1 MDQKQ
6 VVFLG
11 LTDVGKNREEN
22 QDRYVAMALSSSQ
35 VLVAA
40 IDGVG
45 GYVGGEIAAQIAQDT
60 LQEVFQKGNGE
71 PLQLLKEAV
80 VLANN
85 RIVEKSQS
93 ELQLARMSCVL
104 TCAMVDINLNQ
115 VAYVHVGDSRMY
127 RLRGQHLHKIT
138 KDHSMVGEREDLGE
152 LTEEVAMK
160 HPRRSQIRRW
170 LGSTLHRIDDDDFLD
185 FGLESFLP
193 GDNLLLCSDGLTDMI
208 TRQEITDLLTTAQPL
223 HKKGQALVAAAN
235 KAGGHDNITVVLV
248 LYPALAPTEPP
259 LVQEVPPI
267 STFEALPEPEIRSGE
282 ATTDV
287 VESQK
292 LVKVA
297 TWWKYLVGAVVGIL
311 ISVAGSLWF
320 FNPGLLTSPAPNT
333 PTDSTTEQIKQLKIQ
348 LDSLGAGDTLRL
360 GVFDTLSLVETIRL
374 PDSVWVA
381 GGGVVIRP
389 ATDSSLVAFS
399 VPIGGW
405 VHFDSVRVSGFEVGV
420 QAYGERVEMVN
431 CQFPDTKYPV
441 VIYHERPFNASW
453 NIISKIVLST
463 GPTL

>member
-1 MDQKQ
+1 
-6 VVFLG
+6 
-11 LTDVGKNREEN
+11 
-22 QDRYVAMALSSSQ
+22 
-35 VLVAA
+35 
-40 IDGVG
+40 
-45 GYVGGEIAAQIAQDT
+45 
-60 LQEVFQKGNGE
+60 
-71 PLQLLKEAV
+71 
-80 VLANN
+80 
-85 RIVEKSQS
+85 
-93 ELQLARMSCVL
+93 
-104 TCAMVDINLNQ
+104 
-115 VAYVHVGDSRMY
+115 
-127 RLRGQHLHKIT
+127 
-138 KDHSMVGEREDLGE
+138 
-152 LTEEVAMK
+152 MK

-235 KAGGHDNITVVLV
+235 EAGGHDNITVVLV

-259 LVQEVPPI
+259 LVQQVPPI

>member
-1 MDQKQ
+1 
-6 VVFLG
+6 
-11 LTDVGKNREEN
+11 
-22 QDRYVAMALSSSQ
+22 
-35 VLVAA
+35 
-40 IDGVG
+40 
-45 GYVGGEIAAQIAQDT
+45 
-60 LQEVFQKGNGE
+60 
-71 PLQLLKEAV
+71 
-80 VLANN
+80 
-85 RIVEKSQS
+85 
-93 ELQLARMSCVL
+93 
-104 TCAMVDINLNQ
+104 
-115 VAYVHVGDSRMY
+115 
-127 RLRGQHLHKIT
+127 
-138 KDHSMVGEREDLGE
+138 
-152 LTEEVAMK
+152 
-160 HPRRSQIRRW
+160 
-170 LGSTLHRIDDDDFLD
+170 
-185 FGLESFLP
+185 
-193 GDNLLLCSDGLTDMI
+193 
-208 TRQEITDLLTTAQPL
+208 
-223 HKKGQALVAAAN
+223 
-235 KAGGHDNITVVLV
+235 
-248 LYPALAPTEPP
+248 
-259 LVQEVPPI
+259 
-267 STFEALPEPEIRSGE
+267 
-282 ATTDV
+282 